1 MSLYPEIVQYRR
13 IVVCVGNNDFNSTNG
28 ETLLIYYT
36 DLVEHLPYEHQI
48 LLLELLPRMDHA
60 EYYDDQN
67 GNRCFKHTRLEA
79 FKLRMKNKLGSKFY
93 GKKIIHPCHFSP
105 HDKCHLHELGQRK
118 LIVTMSKI
126 ANNLLFNFHNMK
138 L

>member
-1 MSLYPEIVQYRR
+1 MSCSKFSVL
-13 IVVCVGNNDFNSTNG
+13 CSK
-28 ETLLIYYT
+28 LKYYT

-48 LLLELLPRMDHA
+48 LFLELLPRMNHA
-60 EYYDDQN
+60 EYYDDKN
-67 GNRCFKHTRLEA
+67 GNRYFKHTRLEA
-79 FKLRMKNKLGSKFY
+79 FNLKMKNKLGSKFY
-93 GKKIIHPCHFSP
+93 GNKFIHPSHFSP
-105 HDKCHLHELGQRK
+105 HDKCYLYELGQCK